1 MGVVFVNNLD
11 VEVVVII
18 RFIVI
23 VNDILIIK
31 NDLNVISMLKMFWF
45 KMMKGIGNCLCNKI
59 NKYLL
64 LL

>member
-31 NDLNVISMLKMFWF
+31 NDLNVISMLKMF
-45 KMMKGIGNCLCNKI
+45 
-59 NKYLL
+59 
-64 LL
+64 

>member
-23 VNDILIIK
+23 INDILIIK
-31 NDLNVISMLKMFWF
+31 KFMYFILIKERF
-45 KMMKGIGNCLCNKI
+45 IR
-59 NKYLL
+59 LL
-64 LL
+64 LLFKVFFILIE

>member
-31 NDLNVISMLKMFWF
+31 NDLNVISMLKMFLF
-45 KMMKGIGNCLCNKI
+45 KMMKGIGNCLCNRI

>member
-31 NDLNVISMLKMFWF
+31 NDLNVISKLKLF
-45 KMMKGIGNCLCNKI
+45 
-59 NKYLL
+59 
-64 LL
+64 